1 MNDFELQE
9 LSQQVAGLH
18 EVIEGLLLKLD
29 CCLDDE
35 CCIDAEKEHG
45 CCCASS
51 GEEE

>member
-29 CCLDDE
+29 CCLDD
-35 CCIDAEKEHG
+35 CTDAEEEHG